1 MLFQC
6 MLVRQFHG
14 QLRALIKILLL
25 EDDLL
30 FAETLT
36 DLLEYEGY
44 DVTHSPN
51 GQSALDTIFEQ
62 KFDAYLLDINVPLI
76 NGVSLLK
83 ELRDADDNTPA
94 IFLTSHK
101 DKEMLE
107 RGFLSGCDDYLT
119 KPFDNDEL
127 LFRLKA
133 LIKRSLKDEVKC
145 IKLLCHDTIHKR
157 ILYDK
162 KELDLSKKEYELL
175 LLLMKHASSA
185 VPKEMILDE
194 LWSSSDGGSDGAV
207 RVYINRIKHLLP
219 DITIQNIRGVG
230 YKLVP

>member
-1 MLFQC
+1 

-30 FAETLT
+30 FGETLT
-36 DLLEYEGY
+36 DLLEDEGY

-51 GQSALDTIFEQ
+51 GQSALDATFEH

-76 NGVSLLK
+76 DGVSLLK

-101 DKEMLE
+101 DKEMLS

-127 LFRLKA
+127 LLRLKA
-133 LIKRSLKDEVKC
+133 LLKRSVKDEVKC
-145 IKLLCHDTIHKR
+145 VSLLCHDTTHKR
-157 ILYDK
+157 ILYDEV
-162 KELDLSKKEYELL
+162 ELDLSKKEYELL
-175 LLLMKHASSA
+175 LLLMHHANTP

-219 DITIQNIRGVG
+219 QVSIQNIRGIG

>member
-1 MLFQC
+1 

-30 FAETLT
+30 FGETLT
-36 DLLEYEGY
+36 DLLEDEGY
-44 DVTHSPN
+44 EVTHSPN
-51 GQSALDTIFEQ
+51 GQSALDATFEHR
-62 KFDAYLLDINVPLI
+62 FDLYLLDINVPLI
-76 NGVSLLK
+76 DGVSLLK

-127 LFRLKA
+127 LLRLKA
-133 LIKRSLKDEVKC
+133 LLKRSVKDEVKC
-145 IKLLCHDTIHKR
+145 VNLLCHDTTHKR

-175 LLLMKHASSA
+175 LLLMQHASSA

-194 LWSSSDGGSDGAV
+194 LWSSSDGGSDGAI
-207 RVYINRIKHLLP
+207 RVYINRLKHLLP
-219 DITIQNIRGVG
+219 QVTIQNIRGIG

>member
-1 MLFQC
+1 

-30 FAETLT
+30 FGETLI
-36 DLLEYEGY
+36 DLLEDEGY
-44 DVTHSPN
+44 DVMHSPN
-51 GQSALDTIFEQ
+51 GQSALDATFEH
-62 KFDAYLLDINVPLI
+62 KFDLYLLDINVPLI
-76 NGVSLLK
+76 NGTSLLK

-127 LFRLKA
+127 LLRLRA
-133 LIKRSLKDEVKC
+133 LLKRSVKDEVKC
-145 IKLLCHDTIHKR
+145 INLLCHDATHKR
-157 ILYDK
+157 ILYDEV
-162 KELDLSKKEYELL
+162 ELELSKKEYELL
-175 LLLMKHASSA
+175 LLLMQHANSA

-194 LWSSSDGGSDGAV
+194 LWSNSDTGSDGAI

-219 DITIQNIRGVG
+219 EITIQNVRGIG
-230 YKLVP
+230 YKLVS

>member
-1 MLFQC
+1 

-30 FAETLT
+30 FGETLT
-36 DLLEYEGY
+36 DLLEDEGY
-44 DVTHSPN
+44 EVAHSPN
-51 GQSALDTIFEQ
+51 GQSALDATYEN
-62 KFDAYLLDINVPLI
+62 KFDLYLLDINVPLI
-76 NGVSLLK
+76 NGISLLQ

-101 DKEMLE
+101 DKETLE
-107 RGFLSGCDDYLT
+107 RGFLSGADDYLT

-127 LFRLKA
+127 LLRLKA
-133 LIKRSLKDEVKC
+133 LLKRSVKDEVKC
-145 IKLLCHDTIHKR
+145 VKELCHDATHKR
-157 ILYDK
+157 ILYK
-162 KELDLSKKEYELL
+162 KQELELSRKEYELL
-175 LLLMKHASSA
+175 LLLMQHSPSA

-194 LWSSSDGGSDGAV
+194 LWSSSDGGSDGAI

-219 DITIQNIRGVG
+219 EITIQNVRGIG